1 LSIEFDDSKWA
12 ITAAGGIPPLV
23 QLLETG
29 SWKAKEDVPLLLG
42 NLCSHSEESP
52 YKILASSLSLELKE
66 EAAILCSVLFANSKV
81 RATPVASDCIQPL
94 VELVNIDSCTV
105 QEASV
110 HALDN
115 LLDDELQAEI
125 FATYGAVVL
134 LVGLVGGTNDQL
146 LEAIVSA
153 LVKLGKD
160 RPLCKR
166 DMVKAGVID
175 SVLEILHVAPDS
187 LCALIA
193 ELLCILTNNSSIAK
207 SASAAAVVEP
217 LFLCLTRPE
226 LSTWGK
232 HSALQELINILEK
245 PQDLDNLQ
253 LTPS

>member
-1 LSIEFDDSKWA
+1 
-12 ITAAGGIPPLV
+12 
-23 QLLETG
+23 
-29 SWKAKEDVPLLLG
+29 
-42 NLCSHSEESP
+42 
-52 YKILASSLSLELKE
+52 LELKE
-66 EAAILCSVLFANSKV
+66 EAAIPCSVLFANSKV
-81 RATPVASDCIQPL
+81 RATPAASDCIQPL

-110 HALDN
+110 RALDN
-115 LLDDELQAEI
+115 LLDDELQAELV
-125 FATYGAVVL
+125 ATYGVVVL

-146 LEAIVSA
+146 LEAVVSA

-160 RPLCKR
+160 RPLCKL

-193 ELLCILTNNSSIAK
+193 ELLRILTNNSSIAK

-226 LSTWGK
+226 LSTWGQ
-232 HSALQELINILEK
+232 HSALQALVNILEK
-245 PQDLDNLQ
+245 PQALDNLQ
-253 LTPS
+253 LTPSQAIEPLIVFLESPSHSVQHLGAELLSHLLSHEYFQ